1 MPSQP
6 PTVSRPPT
14 QGPLINT
21 ESGHAVQSFTQWLE
35 LMFLRV
41 GGALGRDVPGDI
53 AVYQT
58 TVGQAALASGGTVIL
73 LDALSGEEWKTREIF
88 LSGAGTNFSGGGG
101 DRLLT
106 ISDGTS
112 TWSIIPAATL
122 QSLAVARWGNS
133 GVPFPATAAHLT
145 TASVVGVDITA
156 SYSGGTSD
164 YTAGSL
170 TLVLTMERTA

>member
-1 MPSQP
+1 MPSNP

-14 QGPLINT
+14 QASIINT
-21 ESGHAVQSFTQWLE
+21 ASGAALQHFVQWLE
-35 LMFLRV
+35 LVYSRI

-58 TVGQAALASGGTVIL
+58 TVGQAALASAGSVIL
-73 LDALSGEEWKTREIF
+73 LDALVGEQWKIREAF
-88 LSGAGTNFSGGGG
+88 LSGAGTNFSGG

-106 ISDGTS
+106 ISDGTT
-112 TWSIIPAATL
+112 TWSVIPAATM
-122 QSLAVARWGNS
+122 QTLAVARWGDT

-145 TASVVGVDITA
+145 AASVAGTDITA
-156 SYSGGTSD
+156 TYSGGASD

-170 TLVLTMERTA
+170 TLILTVERTA